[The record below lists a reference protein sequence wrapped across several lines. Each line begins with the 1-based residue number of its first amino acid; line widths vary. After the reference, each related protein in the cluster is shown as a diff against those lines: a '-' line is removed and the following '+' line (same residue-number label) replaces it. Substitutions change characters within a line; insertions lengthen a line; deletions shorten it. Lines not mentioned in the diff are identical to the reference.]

1 MVAITGANG
10 LLGSFIV
17 RHFIEQGISVI
28 PLRRSTDSKI
38 PDDLRNLSWR
48 ECDVTDPVSL
58 STALAE
64 ATCVIHTSAVVSFNP
79 RKRSTMMDINV
90 GGTKNVVDACLTLNI
105 SRLIHISSGAA
116 LGRKK
121 EIRDIDETSDWID
134 NDLNTDYAESKYRA
148 ELEAWRGAEEG
159 LAVSIINPSVI
170 LAPAN
175 WEKSSAQLFKYVWT
189 EKRFYSSTAVNYVDV
204 RDVADVV
211 GVLYKNNHTG
221 QRYIVNAGQI
231 PIKELFQKM
240 ADRFQKRAPSIEV
253 SSSLVGVLALLEEWR
268 SRITGSEPLIT
279 RQTAKITKES
289 FRFNNRKVVQQLG
302 ISFRD
307 LNETLDWC
315 CEHYRQAYTTI
326 K

>member
-10 LLGSFIV
+10 LLGSFLV
-17 RHFIEQGISVI
+17 RHFIGKGVPVI
-28 PLRRSTDSKI
+28 PLRRSTHSKT
-38 PDDLRNLSWR
+38 PADLNHLSWQ

-58 STALAE
+58 HTALKDAS
-64 ATCVIHTSAVVSFNP
+64 CVIHTSAVVSFNP
-79 RKRSTMMDINV
+79 RKRNTMMEINV

-105 SRLIHISSGAA
+105 SRLIHVSSIAA

-121 EIRDIDETSDWID
+121 ETRELDETSDWID

-175 WEKSSAQLFKYVWT
+175 WEKSSAQLFRYVWK
-189 EKRFYSSTAVNYVDV
+189 EKRFYSNTAMNYVDV
-204 RDVADVV
+204 RDVAHVV
-211 GVLYKNNHTG
+211 GILYDHNHTG
-221 QRYIVNAGQI
+221 QRYIVNAGRI

-240 ADRFQKRAPSIEV
+240 AERFQKRAPSIEV
-253 SSSLVGVLALLEEWR
+253 NSSFVRLLAVFEEWR

-289 FRFNNRKVVQQLG
+289 FQYSNRKVVQQLG
-302 ISFRD
+302 ISFRN

-315 CEHYRQAYTTI
+315 CAHYRQAYTTN